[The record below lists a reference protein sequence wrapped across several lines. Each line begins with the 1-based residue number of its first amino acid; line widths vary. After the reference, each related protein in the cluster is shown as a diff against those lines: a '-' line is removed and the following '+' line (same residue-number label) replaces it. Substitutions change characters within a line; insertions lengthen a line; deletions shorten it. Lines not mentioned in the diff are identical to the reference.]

1 MALQLEALEERS
13 QNDDL
18 QFIKSKI
25 RESCFSHSSAEE
37 LGVVTDEQHQH
48 DNRSSQPTAEMSEY
62 NALHLPVL
70 VRRSSTTHHHI
81 ETAQLR
87 FSGDEDDSDSEVI
100 ANPNAEV

>member
-25 RESCFSHSSAEE
+25 RESSFSHSSAEE
-37 LGVVTDEQHQH
+37 LGVITDEQHQH